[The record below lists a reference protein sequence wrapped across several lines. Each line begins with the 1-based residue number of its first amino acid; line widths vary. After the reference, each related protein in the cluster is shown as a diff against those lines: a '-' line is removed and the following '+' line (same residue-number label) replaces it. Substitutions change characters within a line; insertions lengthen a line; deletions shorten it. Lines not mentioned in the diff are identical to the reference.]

1 MTSFS
6 QQFVLTIV
14 NTKAAAREIYS
25 EAPCVLLDA
34 GYAPTVIDT
43 TMPDV
48 QIRDRARKYA
58 VRNPQRTHERCLLC
72 PVHCRRSWGQDLARG
87 ASTALIEA
95 ELPGHCAQSGRAAEH
110 RACPPAAPASWPD
123 TEHIDNLPGDFLR
136 YVSGHF
142 RALAQTQLDVIVEL
156 LNDRPRSC
164 SCAQRQPG
172 RARCFWRRT
181 RLRPTRCRQTSCRS

>member
-1 MTSFS
+1 M
-6 QQFVLTIV
+6 LTIV

-43 TMPDV
+43 TMSDV

-95 ELPGHCAQSGRAAEH
+95 ELP
-110 RACPPAAPASWPD
+110 
-123 TEHIDNLPGDFLR
+123 
-136 YVSGHF
+136 
-142 RALAQTQLDVIVEL
+142 VIVRSL
-156 LNDRPRSC
+156 AGLPSIAHAPRPR
-164 SCAQRQPG
+164 QHPG
-172 RARCFWRRT
+172 QILSTLTIYRVI
-181 RLRPTRCRQTSCRS
+181 

>member
-43 TMPDV
+43 TMSDV

-72 PVHCRRSWGQDLARG
+72 PVHCRRSRGQDLARG

-110 RACPPAAPASWPD
+110 RACP
-123 TEHIDNLPGDFLR
+123 
-136 YVSGHF
+136 
-142 RALAQTQLDVIVEL
+142 
-156 LNDRPRSC
+156 RPR
-164 SCAQRQPG
+164 QHPG
-172 RARCFWRRT
+172 QILSTLTIYRVI
-181 RLRPTRCRQTSCRS
+181 

>member
-14 NTKAAAREIYS
+14 NIKAAAREIYS

-43 TMPDV
+43 TMSDV

-72 PVHCRRSWGQDLARG
+72 PVHCRRSWVKIWLEARQRALC

-110 RACPPAAPASWPD
+110 RACPRPRQHPGGPGERGRQGERAEWGGGDPGHTGDDPGLPD
-123 TEHIDNLPGDFLR
+123 QDAGDF
-136 YVSGHF
+136 
-142 RALAQTQLDVIVEL
+142 
-156 LNDRPRSC
+156 
-164 SCAQRQPG
+164 
-172 RARCFWRRT
+172 RARLDRAGCGT
-181 RLRPTRCRQTSCRS
+181 CSGLT

>member
-25 EAPCVLLDA
+25 EAPCVLLVA

-43 TMPDV
+43 TMSDV

-72 PVHCRRSWGQDLARG
+72 PVHCSQDLARG

-110 RACPPAAPASWPD
+110 RACP
-123 TEHIDNLPGDFLR
+123 
-136 YVSGHF
+136 
-142 RALAQTQLDVIVEL
+142 
-156 LNDRPRSC
+156 RPRQHLGQILSTLTIY
-164 SCAQRQPG
+164 RVI
-172 RARCFWRRT
+172 
-181 RLRPTRCRQTSCRS
+181 

>member
-43 TMPDV
+43 TMSDV

-72 PVHCRRSWGQDLARG
+72 PVCCRRSWVKIWLEARQRALC
-87 ASTALIEA
+87 ASTALIQA

-110 RACPPAAPASWPD
+110 RACP
-123 TEHIDNLPGDFLR
+123 
-136 YVSGHF
+136 
-142 RALAQTQLDVIVEL
+142 
-156 LNDRPRSC
+156 RPR
-164 SCAQRQPG
+164 QHPG
-172 RARCFWRRT
+172 QILSTLTIYRVI
-181 RLRPTRCRQTSCRS
+181 